1 MDGVKDMAFDANKE
15 FQFMWDKLQHYG
27 QNRWLN
33 LILTNWD
40 KAYRKAYS
48 KVYGV
53 KTQNLEL
60 PWLLGIF
67 GGIVGSQAMFVQ
79 VSFAPLFVGL
89 SKMGGESTLVPLEIT
104 QSADEYIADRKLEFG
119 RMLEACSKSILD
131 QIEITKDNSDKI
143 TADEF
148 EVFLSRSLLSPIWY
162 PPREPNTDQLAKKF
176 ERKMWALA
184 YYDATKTDKQA
195 RQSSTAEIWNNY
207 MESRDPSEDGGQ
219 SLDPNVLE
227 AFYRDFVQRLRGG
240 QVDEVVIR
248 RNVKYIV
255 QELARPSP
263 IDYPLPA
270 HVKSYL
276 QIITAYKGVTLGLG
290 DREWLLNRLPPVHL
304 GWHNVPA

>member
-1 MDGVKDMAFDANKE
+1 MAFDANNE
-15 FQFMWDKLQHYG
+15 LQFMWDKLQHYG
-27 QNRWLN
+27 QNRWMN
-33 LILTNWD
+33 VILTNWD
-40 KAYRKAYS
+40 KAYRKAY
-48 KVYGV
+48 KTVYGV
-53 KTQNLEL
+53 KTQNLQL

-67 GGIVGSQAMFVQ
+67 GGIVGAQTMFVQ

-89 SKMGGESTLVPLEIT
+89 SKMGAESTLVPAEIT
-104 QSADEYIADRKLEFG
+104 QDADEYIADRKLEFG
-119 RMLEACSKSILD
+119 RMLVACSAAILD
-131 QIEITKDNSDKI
+131 QIEITKDNPDKI

-162 PPREPNTDQLAKKF
+162 PPREPNTEQLAKKF

-184 YYDATKTDKQA
+184 YYDATKTAKQA

-207 MESRDPSEDGGQ
+207 MESRDLSEDSGQ
-219 SLDPNVLE
+219 GLDPTVLE
-227 AFYRDFVQRLRGG
+227 AFYRDFVARLRSEL
-240 QVDEVVIR
+240 DEVVIR

-270 HVKSYL
+270 HVRSYL
-276 QIITAYKGVTLGLG
+276 QVINAYKGVTFGLG
-290 DREWLLNRLPPVHL
+290 DPGWLLDRLPPAHL